1 MVTFTLKWHF
11 GLKMKILKLLGIS
24 STYSAYKHFVPMI
37 LWSMSYNMTN
47 MEHKNIDRN
56 CLISGRGMSEFI
68 TNVKPVNLEHTDRLE
83 QYQINVF
90 RVLVVI
96 FSPLGALF
104 IVKNVLK
111 NWMKMENQYLVY

>member
-1 MVTFTLKWHF
+1 
-11 GLKMKILKLLGIS
+11 
-24 STYSAYKHFVPMI
+24 
-37 LWSMSYNMTN
+37 
-47 MEHKNIDRN
+47 
-56 CLISGRGMSEFI
+56 MSEFT
-68 TNVKPVNLEHTDRLE
+68 TNVKHVNLEHTDLWE